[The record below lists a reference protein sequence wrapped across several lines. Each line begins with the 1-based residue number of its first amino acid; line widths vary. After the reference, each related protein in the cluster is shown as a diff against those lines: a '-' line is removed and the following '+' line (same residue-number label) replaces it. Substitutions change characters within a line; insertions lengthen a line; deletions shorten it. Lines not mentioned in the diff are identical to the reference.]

1 MIPLVMNSPLRNQ
14 ARCQSLATPLTRTVV
29 LCLLMLTGSILTGC
43 ATIGR
48 AVFTEP
54 VVELRTVRPSSL
66 GLDGGTLDV
75 VLTVHNPNKYALDG
89 TRFTYKLSVDSV
101 LVGEGELTERFVVAR
116 GDSALVTLPVRFTYR
131 GLGAAGRQLLMN
143 GTVRYRVHGD
153 FSVNTPLGG
162 FTRPYDRVGAF
173 SPNDSRSR

>member
-1 MIPLVMNSPLRNQ
+1 MNFPRCRRSIHPRASRAACLVLVLST
-14 ARCQSLATPLTRTVV
+14 LAF
-29 LCLLMLTGSILTGC
+29 TGC

-54 VVELRTVRPSSL
+54 VVDLRAVRPASL
-66 GLDGGTLDV
+66 GLEGGTLDV
-75 VLTVHNPNKYALDG
+75 VLAVHNPNKYALDG

-131 GLGAAGRQLLMN
+131 GLGAAGRRLLMN

-162 FTRPYDRVGAF
+162 FTRPYDRAGAF
-173 SPNDSRSR
+173 SPNESRSR